1 MTNFM
6 EKDYKIFE
14 MFKNDW
20 ALVTAGNK
28 DDFNTCTVAWGSLG
42 TIWTRNGNGAIATV
56 YIHPSRYTNEYFL
69 KNDTFTVS
77 FYSEE
82 YKKLLPKWEAVF
94 CL

>member
-28 DDFNTCTVAWGSLG
+28 DDFKASSLPSLLAAKNSLDAIEKVAL
-42 TIWTRNGNGAIATV
+42 IPMINPLNAI
-56 YIHPSRYTNEYFL
+56 NL
-69 KNDTFTVS
+69 
-77 FYSEE
+77 
-82 YKKLLPKWEAVF
+82 VF
-94 CL
+94 CIANVNPASEPVNSTKAE